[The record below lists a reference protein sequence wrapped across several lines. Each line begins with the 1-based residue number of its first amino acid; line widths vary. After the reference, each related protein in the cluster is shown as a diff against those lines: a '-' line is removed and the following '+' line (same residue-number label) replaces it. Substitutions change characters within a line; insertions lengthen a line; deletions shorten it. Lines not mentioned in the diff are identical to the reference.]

1 MDAVAECCPHF
12 FVLLLVLVLECF
24 VGLLFD
30 PLVGLSPRWRAA
42 DQKRA
47 RSKLAATAQYSNTPQ
62 LHFSNTPPLLL
73 SVLPWARSAVD
84 HPTIRCSV
92 IPS

>member
-1 MDAVAECCPHF
+1 MECCAHF
-12 FVLLLVLVLECF
+12 FVLVLVLVLECL
-24 VGLLFD
+24 VGLLFE
-30 PLVGLSPRWRAA
+30 PAVGLCPRLRAA

-47 RSKLAATAQYSNTPQ
+47 RPMLAARTQYSNTPQ
-62 LHFSNTPPLLL
+62 LHFSNTPPLRI
-73 SVLPWARSAVD
+73 SVLPLAGSAVD